1 MLHGAPNKLLFFL
14 VVQCIITVIL
24 PTSKYKVSHFNDN
37 NHEVFVVHVAADEV
51 LEIFK
56 D

>member
-1 MLHGAPNKLLFFL
+1 MGLQINFYFSSYSLHYYCYSAH
-14 VVQCIITVIL
+14 Q
-24 PTSKYKVSHFNDN
+24 SQYKVSHFNDN